1 MASLPTAA
9 DVDRYM
15 TLTHRPTDASSVRKD
30 KELAPY
36 LIAKFKIPKKNFRH
50 LYGELNLN
58 EIKNALHNL
67 PVNRETNLINLI
79 RP

>member
-9 DVDRYM
+9 DVDRYV

-36 LIAKFKIPKKNFRH
+36 LIAKFKIPKKNSNT
-50 LYGELNLN
+50 YMEN
-58 EIKNALHNL
+58 
-67 PVNRETNLINLI
+67 
-79 RP
+79 